1 MNSYYTFLCLPTVS
15 ILISRRKTGWSVKIS
30 ETVKRCI
37 RIKNIKILSIYLFL
51 EPTDRT
57 FLARSQ
63 LKSELSHKIHLSKNG

>member
-1 MNSYYTFLCLPTVS
+1 MSSYYTFLCFTTVS
-15 ILISRRKTGWSVKIS
+15 SVISRRKTGWSVKIS

-37 RIKNIKILSIYLFL
+37 RMKNIKILSISLFL

-63 LKSELSHKIHLSKNG
+63 LKSELSHKIRLSKNG

>member
-1 MNSYYTFLCLPTVS
+1 MSSYYTFLCLPTTS
-15 ILISRRKTGWSVKIS
+15 IVISRRKTVWSVKIS

-37 RIKNIKILSIYLFL
+37 RIKNIKILSISLFL

-63 LKSELSHKIHLSKNG
+63 LKSELPRKIRLSKNG